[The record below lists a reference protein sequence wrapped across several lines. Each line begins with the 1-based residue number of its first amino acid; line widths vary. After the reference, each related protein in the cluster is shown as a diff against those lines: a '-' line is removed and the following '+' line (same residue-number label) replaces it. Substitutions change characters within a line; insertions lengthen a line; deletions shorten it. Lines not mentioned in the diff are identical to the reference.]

1 LRGDIVEDVLAS
13 GVDVKKLIFEAPTKE
28 LQTWFVKRLGASVN
42 LGNVHA
48 KDILS
53 LETLRLGVRSDTM
66 RTELRAA
73 GE

>member
-1 LRGDIVEDVLAS
+1 VLTS
-13 GVDVKKLIFEAPTKE
+13 GVDADKLIFEAPTKE

-48 KDILS
+48 RDILS
-53 LETLRLGVRSDTM
+53 LETLRLGLRSDTM
-66 RTELRAA
+66 RTEIRTA